1 MHEPF
6 RHPQAPKLLLPLPTL
21 PNSLLSALSLGMS
34 LLYKL
39 SPSLAAPHPAGRD
52 TVSLAPF
59 QTQGNF
65 SLETCPSLVQR
76 GCGAQAILGS
86 PLPSQKLK
94 GPKVSSG
101 WTLLLTA
108 QTSQGQALW
117 CHLLGPGSGMKDAK
131 ARCLSPWTCGHH
143 TVITKHRGNY
153 KSSVR
158 RATLLRRSNNGAG
171 KCLTAYQK
179 EGSQWETVG

>member
-1 MHEPF
+1 MDRGYIPVPSRQVNEPF

-21 PNSLLSALSLGMS
+21 PNALLSALSLGMS
-34 LLYKL
+34 LPYKL

-59 QTQGNF
+59 QTHTNF
-65 SLETCPSLVQR
+65 FLETCPSLVQC

-86 PLPSQKLK
+86 ALPSQMLK
-94 GPKVSSG
+94 GPRGSSG

-117 CHLLGPGSGMKDAK
+117 CHLLGPGSGMKDA
-131 ARCLSPWTCGHH
+131 
-143 TVITKHRGNY
+143 
-153 KSSVR
+153 
-158 RATLLRRSNNGAG
+158 RAGLVPVPVDLWPPHGYNQTQRKL
-171 KCLTAYQK
+171 
-179 EGSQWETVG
+179 